1 MQKLNTDGLAYVTA
15 QMNYLADDMA
25 EKPTYYLYTPPAG
38 VPRQNG
44 RYTTRAMPIHDAR
57 PIADRFSLD
66 AQGLSFIR
74 HQTWVGNFYDAQ
86 EAQRVYYPEV
96 AELVKRLTGAE
107 KVLVFDH
114 NVRNAPR
121 AQRKQDGA
129 QEPVLACHNDYT
141 LVSGPQRV
149 RDLLPAAEAEDRL
162 TRRFAFINVWRP
174 IRGPVQ
180 DTPLAVCDAQ
190 SIGQDH
196 FVATDLKYPDR
207 TGEVYSVSYQPGH
220 RWYYFSDMQPDEA
233 MLLKCY
239 DSRTDGTAR
248 FTAHSAF
255 ENPASPADA
264 VPRESIE
271 ARTIA
276 FFGSEA

>member
-44 RYTTRAMPIHDAR
+44 RYATRAMPIHDAR

-74 HQTWVGNFYDAQ
+74 HQTRVGNFYAAQ
-86 EAQRVYYPEV
+86 EVERVYYPEV

-107 KVLVFDH
+107 KVVVFDH
-114 NVRNAPR
+114 NVRNASR

-141 LVSGPQRV
+141 LASGPQRA

-248 FTAHSAF
+248 FYR
-255 ENPASPADA
+255 PQR
-264 VPRESIE
+264 VRESGQSGRRRA
-271 ARTIA
+271 AREHR
-276 FFGSEA
+276 SPDDCLLRP

>member
-15 QMNYLADDMA
+15 QMNYLADDMT

-66 AQGLSFIR
+66 AQGLHLTR
-74 HQTWVGNFYDAQ
+74 HQTRVGNFYDAQ
-86 EAQRVYYPEV
+86 EVQRVYYPEV

-141 LVSGPQRV
+141 AASGPQRV
-149 RDLLPAAEAEDRL
+149 RDLLPAAEAEERL